1 MKDERFFE
9 IASAELKAGTIRPGL
24 RAKAFSDAEGE
35 ENRAQ
40 ALYLKYRVAQLIR
53 EDLEMRQAEAA
64 AKKKRQKQERDAGEA
79 ARKEQAEAEG
89 FTQVHCI
96 LFGLLTLIFGL
107 IIWKLL

>member
-9 IASAELKAGTIRPGL
+9 IASAELKAGTIKPGL

-40 ALYLKYRVAQLIR
+40 ALYLRYRVAQLIQ
-53 EDLEMRQAEAA
+53 EEMEVHQAEAA
-64 AKKKRQKQERDAGEA
+64 AKKQRQQQERDAGEA
-79 ARKEQAEAEG
+79 IREEQAKAEG
-89 FTQVHCI
+89 LTQVHCI
-96 LFGLLTLIFGL
+96 LIGLLILIFGL